1 MQLSTSRIHQTHRQ
15 RRNSYTTIMTYFSI
29 TLSLISSLVTLF
41 LLFAAASFASKV
53 VDVQVICAQ
62 ARDPKLCS
70 SVLNSKPGGAKGVD
84 LVTLSQYTI
93 NVARVKA
100 TKTVTL
106 INSLIAKSVQE
117 LLKKDDYFGVGTT
130 ASAITT
136 DVDDCITGEDPEDPP
151 YPDKSNLPQYADVV
165 QKVVDIILI
174 ISKYLIHK

>member
-1 MQLSTSRIHQTHRQ
+1 MATS
-15 RRNSYTTIMTYFSI
+15 
-29 TLSLISSLVTLF
+29 
-41 LLFAAASFASKV
+41 ASRASKV

-84 LVTLSQYTI
+84 LVTLAQYTI

-106 INSLIAKSVQE
+106 VNSLIVKSGGHPKAKSHYQTCLTHFNKDEGALSDINYVQE
-117 LLKKDDYFGVGTT
+117 LLKKGDYFGVGTA
-130 ASAITT
+130 ASAVITNI
-136 DVDDCITGEDPEDPP
+136 DDCITGEDPEDPP

-174 ISKYLIHK
+174 ISNYLIQK